1 MKRVLRKMEMLLL
14 TATLKADRHL
24 GLGGRYRPPL
34 PIAVRVASR
43 PLRSAAV
50 LAVPIAALAGSTF
63 GAFTDWTRFLQAVLF
78 GTGLML
84 FFALCLRL
92 ERLTQLHYE
101 RVGYDPAARLL
112 VHEPGQ
118 DGREKVLIQV
128 CKRWVVLTVLFWCV
142 ERAKGAPVSWLFSAV
157 SMGLVFLCVF
167 AIGYMVERKRQ
178 RAHSPTTGQLQE
190 LRQSHAQYNGSM
202 RRRARVPFWMVL
214 LCLAGAVL
222 ATSYATRAVRPHCPL
237 DISIPMGDPRGTALV
252 SPSEW
257 KRYTPEERAEAAY
270 DFAIGRGRCKAPEP
284 RWRQWLD

>member
-1 MKRVLRKMEMLLL
+1 
-14 TATLKADRHL
+14 
-24 GLGGRYRPPL
+24 
-34 PIAVRVASR
+34 VRVASR

-92 ERLTQLHYE
+92 ERLAQLHYE
-101 RVGYDPAARLL
+101 RVGYDPAARLI
-112 VHEPGQ
+112 VHDPGQ
-118 DGREKVLIQV
+118 DGLGKVLIQL
-128 CKRWVVLTVLFWCV
+128 CKGWVVLTVLFWCA
-142 ERAKGAPVSWLFSAV
+142 ERAKGGPVSWLFSAV
-157 SMGLVFLCVF
+157 SMGLALLCVV
-167 AIGYMVERKRQ
+167 AIGYVVEQKRQ
-178 RAHSPTTGQLQE
+178 RAHSPSSGHLQD
-190 LRQSHAQYNGSM
+190 LRQSQAEYNGSM

-214 LCLAGAVL
+214 LCLASAVL

-237 DISIPMGDPRGTALV
+237 DTSIPMGDSRGTALV

-257 KRYTPEERAEAAY
+257 KLYTAEERTEAAY
-270 DFAIGRGRCKAPEP
+270 DFAIGTGRCKAPES